1 MIELRTAR
9 LPQETSAL
17 LALNNAAVPAVN
29 ALDTAA
35 FDALAAIG
43 EVRVALLDE
52 TIAGFVLTMGPGREY
67 ESLNY
72 RWFDRRYDAFW
83 YVDRVI
89 VGEVA
94 RGKGVGRVLYDD
106 VMTRARLKGFP
117 RVCAEVNVAPPN
129 PVSIAFHK
137 SAGFTILEERYNGD
151 DDKTV
156 AMMTRPVEAA

>member
-1 MIELRTAR
+1 MIDLRTAH
-9 LPQETSAL
+9 LPQETDAL
-17 LALNNAAVPAVN
+17 LVLNNAAVPAVN
-29 ALDTAA
+29 ALDAEA

-43 EVRVALLDE
+43 EVRVALSDGV
-52 TIAGFVLTMGPGREY
+52 IAGFVLTLGPGRDY
-67 ESLNY
+67 ASLNY
-72 RWFDRRYDAFW
+72 RWFDGRYDAFW

-94 RGKGVGRVLYDD
+94 RGKGVGRALYDD
-106 VMTRARLKGFP
+106 VMTRAKLKGFP
-117 RVCAEVNVAPPN
+117 RVCAEVNVEPPN

-137 SAGFTILEERYNGD
+137 SAGFLVLEERYNGE